1 LIAKVR
7 AAEDPKVVDS
17 FQRKLHVLVADG
29 KMTAALARD
38 LWKAHRVAAEE
49 GTK

>member
-1 LIAKVR
+1 MIAKVK

-29 KMTAALARD
+29 KMSAALARE
-38 LWKAHRVAAEE
+38 LWKAHRTVAEE
-49 GTK
+49 G